1 MILKQLLPAMLTIV
15 YLLSCHNGSKSSDD
29 KNDGSSAVRDSLA
42 YPFTASYSLKW
53 QPGDEKNALLVLNCL
68 KKYVAGDINGSAAYF
83 ADTAEFVGD
92 KFYFKGGRDSLTK
105 ILADMRN
112 ASAAVSK
119 NFETWATIFYPDK
132 NETWVTLWYT
142 EIMTDKKGRVDS
154 IYYTD
159 DVLIK
164 NDRIVVYDEKQRL
177 FPSPKLK

>member
-1 MILKQLLPAMLTIV
+1 MIFKQLLPAMIV
-15 YLLSCHNGSKSSDD
+15 VFLFSCNNESKPSND
-29 KNDGSSAVRDSLA
+29 KNEGSANKDSLA
-42 YPFTASYSLKW
+42 YPFAASYSLKW

-68 KKYVAGDINGSAAYF
+68 KKYIAGDINGSAAYF
-83 ADTAEFVGD
+83 ADTAEFIGD

-105 ILADMRN
+105 ILAEMRN

-119 NFETWATIFYPDK
+119 NFETWATLYYPDK

-142 EIMTDKKGRVDS
+142 EIMTDKKGKVDS

-164 NDRIVVYDEKQRL
+164 NDRIVVYDEKQRQ
-177 FPSPKLK
+177 FPSPKSK

>member
-1 MILKQLLPAMLTIV
+1 MILKQLLPATLLFV
-15 YLLSCHNGSKSSDD
+15 SLLSCNNESKSLND
-29 KNDGSSAVRDSLA
+29 KNDSTSTVRDTLA

-68 KKYVAGDINGSAAYF
+68 KKYVDGDIAGSVAYF
-83 ADTAEFVGD
+83 ADTAEFVAD

-105 ILADMRN
+105 IIADMRN
-112 ASAAVSK
+112 ASATVSK
-119 NFETWATIFYPDK
+119 NFETWSTIFYPDK

-142 EIMTDKKGRVDS
+142 EIMTDKKGKVDS

-164 NDRIVVYDEKQRL
+164 NDQIVVYDEKQRL

>member
-1 MILKQLLPAMLTIV
+1 MALKQLPAAMLLFV
-15 YLLSCHNGSKSSDD
+15 SLLSCNNESKSLNN
-29 KNDGSSAVRDSLA
+29 KNDRTSEVKDTLA

-68 KKYVAGDINGSAAYF
+68 KKYIAGDINGSAAYF

-92 KFYFKGGRDSLTK
+92 KFYFKGARDSLKK
-105 ILADMRN
+105 ILADMRG

-142 EIMTDKKGRVDS
+142 EIMTDKKGKVDS

-164 NDRIVVYDEKQRL
+164 NDRIVVYDEK
-177 FPSPKLK
+177 